1 VRFFFVPALITS
13 THSSHGGM
21 NGAWEPPDVLT
32 EHKGEHMTEEGTL
45 SIVRHGS
52 PYQVRYASN
61 NPQGRER
68 QPYECPDAETLSAL
82 LHQCGAEAGAITQA
96 YAELGQGRMAVLL
109 VALSPEQMQAFFNPT
124 TSRAW

>member
-1 VRFFFVPALITS
+1 VRFFVPALLPS
-13 THSSHGGM
+13 TPSSHGCM
-21 NGAWEPPDVLT
+21 NGSWQPPDVLT
-32 EHKGEHMTEEGTL
+32 EHKGKRMSEEGTL

-68 QPYECPDAETLSAL
+68 QPYACPDADTLRAL

-96 YAELGQGRMAVLL
+96 YAELGKGRMAVLL
-109 VALSPEQMQAFFNPT
+109 VALSPEQMQAFFRPT
-124 TSRAW
+124 PSSAS

>member
-1 VRFFFVPALITS
+1 VRFFCACAHHIDAQQPWRHERCVGTS
-13 THSSHGGM
+13 G
-21 NGAWEPPDVLT
+21 VLT
-32 EHKGEHMTEEGTL
+32 EHKGEQMTEEGTL

-68 QPYECPDAETLSAL
+68 PPYECPDAETLSAL